1 MAKTTK
7 LVRGI
12 HSWIKFQKHQGVE
25 SLSIEGKQALADI
38 SQDKNGDTNLVLNAD
53 GDKINGVESHIP
65 YITVS
70 TTWSGSDP
78 DKSKVEGLNQD
89 LTQFPL
95 HDGELIKFTKELES
109 ISVNEESLKN
119 KLTELINEALTE
131 LPVVLVYEHTLLD
144 SYSRLETNINIGT
157 YYPFFD
163 FIEIILSG
171 ANNNYERFIIS
182 TNELQIGK
190 QVHNAYVGSL
200 LIEKTSNNDIHIT
213 VNSHKDDERLHVT
226 LKWFT
231 QYKGQK
237 VININEVGQDNHFE
251 GYENPNV
258 KLTYSPI
265 PSVVNTPTPS
275 APPTTELPHV
285 EFPRANTEPTP
296 PIETEGNVPQPI
308 ADEESH

>member
-95 HDGELIKFTKELES
+95 YDGELIKFTKELES

-182 TNELQIGK
+182 TNELQNGK

-237 VININEVGQDNHFE
+237 VITINEVGQDNHFE

-258 KLTYSPI
+258 DLTYRPI
-265 PSVVNTPTPS
+265 PPVVNTPTPS

-308 ADEESH
+308 S

>member
-78 DKSKVEGLNQD
+78 DKLKVEGLNQD

-95 HDGELIKFTKELES
+95 RDGELIKFTKELES
-109 ISVNEESLKN
+109 ISVNEELLKT

-131 LPVVLVYEHTLLD
+131 LPVVLVYEHTLLGN
-144 SYSRLETNINIGT
+144 YSRLETNINIGT

-171 ANNNYERFIIS
+171 ANNIYEHFIIS
-182 TNELQIGK
+182 TNELNNDK

-200 LIEKTSNNDIHIT
+200 LIEKTSNNDVHIT

-237 VININEVGQDNHFE
+237 VITINEVGQDNHFE

-258 KLTYSPI
+258 ELTYSPI
-265 PSVVNTPTPS
+265 PPIVNTPTPS

-308 ADEESH
+308 S

>member
-171 ANNNYERFIIS
+171 ANNNYEHFIIS
-182 TNELQIGK
+182 TNELRNGK

-213 VNSHKDDERLHVT
+213 VNSHKDSERLHVT

-251 GYENPNV
+251 GYENPDV
-258 KLTYSPI
+258 ELSYSPI
-265 PSVVNTPTPS
+265 PPVVNTPTPS
-275 APPTTELPHV
+275 APPT
-285 EFPRANTEPTP
+285 TEPTP

>member
-95 HDGELIKFTKELES
+95 YDGELIKFTKELES

-182 TNELQIGK
+182 TNELQNGE

-237 VININEVGQDNHFE
+237 VITINEVGQDNHFE
-251 GYENPNV
+251 GYENPTV
-258 KLTYSPI
+258 DLTYRPI
-265 PSVVNTPTPS
+265 PPVVNTPTPS

-308 ADEESH
+308 S

>member
-1 MAKTTK
+1 MTSNSNYDSAKKTTK

-25 SLSIEGKQALADI
+25 SLTIQGKESLANL

-53 GDKINGVESHIP
+53 GDKINSVESHIP

-70 TTWSGSDP
+70 TSWSGSDP
-78 DKSKVEGLNQD
+78 DKWKVEGLNQD

-95 HDGELIKFTKELES
+95 RDGELIKFTKELES
-109 ISVNEESLKN
+109 ISVNEKSLKN

-131 LPVVLVYEHTLLD
+131 LPVVLVYEHTPL
-144 SYSRLETNINIGT
+144 SNYSRLETNINIGT

-163 FIEIILSG
+163 FIEIILSD
-171 ANNNYERFIIS
+171 ANNNYDRFIIS
-182 TNELQIGK
+182 TNELQNGE
-190 QVHNAYVGSL
+190 QVRNTYVGSL
-200 LIEKTSNNDIHIT
+200 LIEKTSNNDVHIT

-237 VININEVGQDNHFE
+237 VITINEVGQDNHFE

-258 KLTYSPI
+258 KLTYK
-265 PSVVNTPTPS
+265 PS
-275 APPTTELPHV
+275 APSITELPRV
-285 EFPRANTEPTP
+285 EFPRANTASEP
-296 PIETEGNVPQPI
+296 ETAGNVPQPLP
-308 ADEESH
+308 EESH

>member
-7 LVRGI
+7 QTRGI
-12 HSWIKFQKHQGVE
+12 HSLIKFQKHQGVE

-53 GDKINGVESHIP
+53 GDKINGVESNIP
-65 YITVS
+65 FITVS
-70 TTWSGSDP
+70 TSWSGSDP
-78 DKSKVEGLNQD
+78 DKWKVERLNQD

-109 ISVNEESLKN
+109 ISVNEKSLKN

-131 LPVVLVYEHTLLD
+131 LPVVLVYEHTPLD
-144 SYSRLETNINIGT
+144 NYSRLETNINIGT

-163 FIEIILSG
+163 FIEIILTG
-171 ANNNYERFIIS
+171 TNNNYERFIIS
-182 TNELQIGK
+182 TNELQNGK
-190 QVHNAYVGSL
+190 QVHNSYVGSL
-200 LIEKTSNNDIHIT
+200 LIEKTSNNDVHIT
-213 VNSHKDDERLHVT
+213 VNSHKDDERLHLT

-237 VININEVGQDNHFE
+237 VITINEVGQDNHFE

-258 KLTYSPI
+258 DLTY
-265 PSVVNTPTPS
+265 T
-275 APPTTELPHV
+275 
-285 EFPRANTEPTP
+285 

>member
-1 MAKTTK
+1 MVKTTK

-12 HSWIKFQKHQGVE
+12 HSWVKFQKHQGVE
-25 SLSIEGKQALADI
+25 SLSIEGKQALADL
-38 SQDKNGDTNLVLNAD
+38 SQDKNGDTTLVLNAD

-70 TTWSGSDP
+70 TSWSGSDP
-78 DKSKVEGLNQD
+78 DKWKVEGLNQD

-109 ISVNEESLKN
+109 ISVNEKSLKN
-119 KLTELINEALTE
+119 KLTELINESLTE

-144 SYSRLETNINIGT
+144 NYSRLETNINIGI

-182 TNELQIGK
+182 TNELQNGK

-200 LIEKTSNNDIHIT
+200 LIEKTSNNDVHIT
-213 VNSHKDDERLHVT
+213 VNSHKEDERLHVT

-231 QYKGQK
+231 QYRGQK
-237 VININEVGQDNHFE
+237 VITINEVGQDNHFE

-258 KLTYSPI
+258 ELSYIPI
-265 PSVVNTPTPS
+265 PPIVNTPTPS
-275 APPTTELPHV
+275 APSTTELPRV
-285 EFPRANTEPTP
+285 ESPRANTVSEP
-296 PIETEGNVPQPI
+296 ETAGNVPQPLP
-308 ADEESH
+308 EESH

>member
-78 DKSKVEGLNQD
+78 DKSKVEELNQD

-109 ISVNEESLKN
+109 ISVDEKSLKN

-144 SYSRLETNINIGT
+144 NYSRLETNINIGT

-182 TNELQIGK
+182 TNELQNGK
-190 QVHNAYVGSL
+190 QVHNTYVGSL
-200 LIEKTSNNDIHIT
+200 LIEKTSNNDVHIT

-237 VININEVGQDNHFE
+237 VITINEVGQDNHFE

-258 KLTYSPI
+258 ELTYSPI
-265 PSVVNTPTPS
+265 PPVVNTPTPS

>member
-7 LVRGI
+7 QTRGI
-12 HSWIKFQKHQGVE
+12 HSLIKFQKHQGVE
-25 SLSIEGKQALADI
+25 SLTIQGKESLADL

-78 DKSKVEGLNQD
+78 DKLKVEGLNQD

-95 HDGELIKFTKELES
+95 RDGELIKFTKELEC
-109 ISVNEESLKN
+109 ISVNEQSLKN
-119 KLTELINEALTE
+119 KLTELINESLTE
-131 LPVVLVYEHTLLD
+131 LPVVLVYEHRLLD
-144 SYSRLETNINIGT
+144 NYSRLETNINIGT

-182 TNELQIGK
+182 TNEIQNGK

-200 LIEKTSNNDIHIT
+200 LIEKTSNNDVHIT

-237 VININEVGQDNHFE
+237 VITINEVGQDNHFE

-258 KLTYSPI
+258 ELTYSHI
-265 PSVVNTPTPS
+265 PPVVNTPTPS
-275 APPTTELPHV
+275 APSTTEVPRV
-285 EFPRANTEPTP
+285 EFPRANTASEP
-296 PIETEGNVPQPI
+296 ETAGNVPQPLP
-308 ADEESH
+308 EESH

>member
-109 ISVNEESLKN
+109 ISVDEKSLKN

-144 SYSRLETNINIGT
+144 NYSRLETNINIGT

-171 ANNNYERFIIS
+171 VNNSYERFIIS
-182 TNELQIGK
+182 TNELQNGK
-190 QVHNAYVGSL
+190 QVHNTYVGSF
-200 LIEKTSNNDIHIT
+200 LIEKTSNNDVHIT

-237 VININEVGQDNHFE
+237 VITINEVGQDNHFE

-258 KLTYSPI
+258 ELTYSPI
-265 PSVVNTPTPS
+265 PPVVNTPTPS
-275 APPTTELPHV
+275 APPTTE
-285 EFPRANTEPTP
+285 FPRANTERTP

>member
-38 SQDKNGDTNLVLNAD
+38 SQDKNGDTNLILNAD
-53 GDKINGVESHIP
+53 KDKVDTVMSSVP
-65 YITVS
+65 YLAVTH
-70 TTWSGSDP
+70 TTTGTDP
-78 DKSKVEGLNQD
+78 NQEKTATISQD
-89 LTQFPL
+89 LTLFPL
-95 HDGELIKFTKELES
+95 QNGELIKFDKQKES
-109 ISVNEESLKN
+109 ISVSEESLKN
-119 KLTELINEALTE
+119 KLTELINEELTE

-144 SYSRLETNINIGT
+144 SYSRLETNINIAT

-171 ANNNYERFIIS
+171 KNNNYERFIIS
-182 TNELQIGK
+182 TNELQNGK
-190 QVHNAYVGSL
+190 QVHNTYVGSL
-200 LIEKTSNNDIHIT
+200 LIEKTSNHNVNIT
-213 VNSHKDDERLHVT
+213 VNSHNDDERLHVT

-251 GYENPNV
+251 GYENPN
-258 KLTYSPI
+258 LELRYTPI
-265 PSVVNTPTPS
+265 PPIVNTPTPS

-285 EFPRANTEPTP
+285 EFPRANTASEP
-296 PIETEGNVPQPI
+296 ETAGNVPQPLP
-308 ADEESH
+308 EESH

>member
-95 HDGELIKFTKELES
+95 YDGELIKFTKELES
-109 ISVNEESLKN
+109 ISVNEESLQN

-163 FIEIILSG
+163 FIEIILSD

-213 VNSHKDDERLHVT
+213 VNSHKDDEQLHVT

-258 KLTYSPI
+258 ILTYS
-265 PSVVNTPTPS
+265 
-275 APPTTELPHV
+275 
-285 EFPRANTEPTP
+285 

>member
-1 MAKTTK
+1 MATNSNETYDAAKKTTK

-38 SQDKNGDTNLVLNAD
+38 SQDKNGDTSLILNAD
-53 GDKINGVESHIP
+53 GDKINGVKSYIP

-78 DKSKVEGLNQD
+78 DKWKVEGLNQD

-95 HDGELIKFTKELES
+95 CDGELIKFTKELES
-109 ISVNEESLKN
+109 ISVNEQSLKN
-119 KLTELINEALTE
+119 KLTELINEELTE
-131 LPVVLVYEHTLLD
+131 LPVVLVYEHTPVD
-144 SYSRLETNINIGT
+144 NYSRLETNINIGT
-157 YYPFFD
+157 YHPFFD

-182 TNELQIGK
+182 TNELQNGK
-190 QVHNAYVGSL
+190 QVHNTYVGSL
-200 LIEKTSNNDIHIT
+200 LIEKTSNNDVHIT

-237 VININEVGQDNHFE
+237 VITINEVGQDNHFE
-251 GYENPNV
+251 GYENPNIE
-258 KLTYSPI
+258 LTYSPI
-265 PSVVNTPTPS
+265 LPDVNTAS
-275 APPTTELPHV
+275 
-285 EFPRANTEPTP
+285 EP
-296 PIETEGNVPQPI
+296 ETAGNVPQPI

>member
-12 HSWIKFQKHQGVE
+12 HSWVKFQKHQGVE
-25 SLSIEGKQALADI
+25 SLSIEGKQVLADI
-38 SQDKNGDTNLVLNAD
+38 SQDKNGDTNLILNAD

-70 TTWSGSDP
+70 TLWSGSDP
-78 DKSKVEGLNQD
+78 DKWKVEGLNQD

-109 ISVNEESLKN
+109 ISVNEQSLKN

-144 SYSRLETNINIGT
+144 NYSRLETNINIGT

-182 TNELQIGK
+182 TNELQNGK

-200 LIEKTSNNDIHIT
+200 LVEKTSNNDVHIT

-237 VININEVGQDNHFE
+237 VITINEVGQDNHFD
-251 GYENPNV
+251 GYEDPTP
-258 KLTYSPI
+258 KLEYSPL
-265 PSVVNTPTPS
+265 PAAETPS
-275 APPTTELPHV
+275 APSIG
-285 EFPRANTEPTP
+285 EFPRANTASEP
-296 PIETEGNVPQPI
+296 ETEGNVPEPI

>member
-1 MAKTTK
+1 MPSNSNYDPAKKTTK

-25 SLSIEGKQALADI
+25 SLTIQGKDTLADI
-38 SQDKNGDTNLVLNAD
+38 SQDKNGDTNLILMAD
-53 GDKINGVESHIP
+53 SDKVNGVESHIP

-78 DKSKVEGLNQD
+78 DKLKVEGLNQD

-95 HDGELIKFTKELES
+95 RDGELIKFTKELES
-109 ISVNEESLKN
+109 ISVNEQSLKN
-119 KLTELINEALTE
+119 KLTELINEVLTE

-144 SYSRLETNINIGT
+144 NYSRLETNINIGT

-182 TNELQIGK
+182 TNELQNGK

-200 LIEKTSNNDIHIT
+200 LIEKTSNNDVHIT
-213 VNSHKDDERLHVT
+213 VNSHNDDERLHVT

-237 VININEVGQDNHFE
+237 VITINEVGQDNHFE

-265 PSVVNTPTPS
+265 PPVVNTASEPETAENVLQP
-275 APPTTELPHV
+275 LP
-285 EFPRANTEPTP
+285 
-296 PIETEGNVPQPI
+296 
-308 ADEESH
+308 EESH